1 MFPCSTNGGE
11 EERINVIDG
20 KSKVKKPPGRR
31 RRRWVVNI
39 KMNLGV
45 VEWGDVDFIG
55 LDQDGDKWRAV
66 VNAVMNLRVP

>member
-1 MFPCSTNGGE
+1 M
-11 EERINVIDG
+11 G
-20 KSKVKKPPGRR
+20 KSKVKKPPGRP

-39 KMNLGV
+39 KMNLGE
-45 VEWGDVDFIG
+45 VEWGGVDFVG